1 VKPPAS
7 ETYRRDRLSP
17 KERFDEVETT
27 MSHLLRRPHPALGGR
42 SYGGA
47 LHSALRDR
55 GFLEQGEVTEIGA
68 GAWFVASA
76 FLEASGGQLR
86 YRLLDLSRP
95 LLRLQRS
102 RMGGEVESICA
113 SAERLPFRDG
123 AVRGLVLA
131 NEVVADLSTVPAAE
145 PDARALVQ
153 RYGLAVPAE
162 KRPLINTG
170 ALRLLEELARVLAP
184 GAGACLTEFGG
195 DFSPGGIWLSGS
207 LGRGGHLEHSI
218 HFGHLEAAARALGL
232 EVQRVK
238 VADLLGLDRTVR
250 VASYHDLLRLRRFVP
265 DLPIVA
271 VPRAEL
277 EARHPVLTRIF
288 RFEFPPIGSAGFPH
302 PGTRGGFAELFVA
315 LLLRKR

>member
-1 VKPPAS
+1 MKPPAS

-17 KERFDEVETT
+17 RERFDHVETT

-47 LHSALRDR
+47 LHDGLR
-55 GFLEQGEVTEIGA
+55 GLGYLEQGEVIEIGGGA
-68 GAWFVASA
+68 GFIASA
-76 FLEASGGQLR
+76 FLEASAGRLR
-86 YRLLDLSRP
+86 YGLLDLSRP
-95 LLRLQRS
+95 LLRLQRQ
-102 RMGGEVESICA
+102 RLGGALASVCA
-113 SAERLPFRDG
+113 SAERLPLRDG
-123 AVRGLVLA
+123 QVRGLVLA
-131 NEVVADLSTVPAAE
+131 NEVVADLSTAPASE

-153 RYGLAVPAE
+153 RYGLEVPEAR
-162 KRPLINTG
+162 RPLINVG
-170 ALRLLEELARVLAP
+170 ALRFVEELARVLAP

-195 DFSPGGIWLSGS
+195 DFNPGGIWLSGAW
-207 LGRGGHLEHSI
+207 GRGGHLEHSI

-277 EARHPVLTRIF
+277 EARHPILTRIF
-288 RFEFPPIGSAGFPH
+288 RFEFPAIGSAGFPH
-302 PGTRGGFAELFVA
+302 PGTRGGFAELFSA